1 MPDEVNVRLLLYQ
14 LPHILLLLSL
24 IVSVQLAATLI
35 RLPREPA
42 LAAAEESALP
52 RLFVSRDLLA
62 EQDQRSCVRGSRPEM
77 LSEAVDLMQPM
88 DFFQGVQATPLAL
101 AQQGHIV
108 QVRSDLFVVSRET
121 LALSTTQEVVARPAD
136 GGGVRLAR
144 VRPQA
149 TLHLLGLRTG
159 DVLHTLNGT
168 PLDGLPLGVLQER
181 MLLLDFVREGE
192 AQQLR
197 YLLVDAA
204 P

>member
-1 MPDEVNVRLLLYQ
+1 
-14 LPHILLLLSL
+14 
-24 IVSVQLAATLI
+24 
-35 RLPREPA
+35 
-42 LAAAEESALP
+42 
-52 RLFVSRDLLA
+52 
-62 EQDQRSCVRGSRPEM
+62 
-77 LSEAVDLMQPM
+77 MQPM